1 MPTARAADAE
11 AQRETS
17 WPMARTCPF
26 QPPGRYA
33 ELRATTPIAPA
44 RVWDGSRT
52 WLITRQEHLRALL
65 ADPRVRIDPAGL
77 PRLSPA
83 DGSVP
88 VTRSLL
94 TLDAPDHGTLRR
106 VFIPEFTVRRARAM
120 RPGIERIVDGLLD
133 RFVTLDRPADLVAEL
148 ALPMSTLVICELL
161 GVPYEDHE
169 FFQSRSERATRLMG
183 DDESVTALLEL
194 RDYLD
199 RLITAKARQPASSDG
214 GVLDT
219 LVTGR
224 LRTGELTHADVLDNA
239 VLLLAAGHETS
250 AAMTALSVL
259 TLLQHPA
266 ARRELSEDPGLLPGA
281 VEELLRYLNVA
292 DGLRRSAA
300 ADIEL
305 DGHTIRA
312 GDGLIFLLAS
322 GNRDESVF
330 PDADLFDIHRPA
342 RQHVA
347 FGYGPHQCLGQNL
360 ARLELEV
367 TLGAVLRRL
376 PGLRLATEVDTLR
389 VKEDSAIFGLH
400 ELPVTW

>member
-1 MPTARAADAE
+1 MSPARAADAE
-11 AQRETS
+11 AQQETS

-33 ELRATTPIAPA
+33 ELRATTPIASA
-44 RVWDGSRT
+44 RVWDTSQT
-52 WLITRQEHLRALL
+52 WLITRQEHMRALL
-65 ADPRVRIDPAGL
+65 ADPRVRIDPAKL

-83 DGSVP
+83 DGEAEA
-88 VTRSLL
+88 TRSLL

-106 VFIPEFTVRRARAM
+106 VFIPEFTVRRVRAM

-133 RFVTLDRPADLVAEL
+133 RFETLERPADLVAEL

-183 DDESVTALLEL
+183 DEESITALLEL

-199 RLITAKARQPASSDG
+199 QLITTMARAETPAG
-214 GVLDT
+214 GVLGA
-219 LVTGR
+219 LASQR

-259 TLLQHPA
+259 TLLQHPQA
-266 ARRELSEDPGLLPGA
+266 WQELSADPDLLPNA
-281 VEELLRYLNVA
+281 VEELLRYLTVA

-322 GNRDESVF
+322 GNRDEHVF
-330 PDADLFDIHRPA
+330 SSPDVFDIHRPA
-342 RQHVA
+342 RQQIA

-360 ARLELEV
+360 ARLELEI

-376 PGLRLATEVDTLR
+376 PELRLATDVDALR

-400 ELPVTW
+400 SLPVTW

>member
-11 AQRETS
+11 AQAEVS

-26 QPPGRYA
+26 QPPARYA
-33 ELRATTPIAPA
+33 ELRATTPVAPA

-52 WLITRQEHLRALL
+52 WLITKHEHMRALL
-65 ADPRVRIDPAGL
+65 ADSRVRIDPARL

-83 DGSVP
+83 DGAAEA
-88 VTRSLL
+88 TRSLL

-106 VFIPEFTVRRARAM
+106 VFIPEFTVRRVRAM

-133 RFVTLDRPADLVAEL
+133 RFDTLERPADLVAEL

-161 GVPYEDHE
+161 GVPYEDHA

-183 DDESVTALLEL
+183 DDASVTALLEL

-199 RLITAKARQPASSDG
+199 RLITAKAEAATPDG
-214 GVLDT
+214 GVIGT
-219 LVTGR
+219 LATQG

-259 TLLQHPA
+259 TLLQHPDA
-266 ARRELSEDPGLLPGA
+266 WRELGEDPALLPNA
-281 VEELLRYLNVA
+281 VEELLRYLTVA

-322 GNRDESVF
+322 GNRDEDAF
-330 PDADLFDIHRPA
+330 PAPDGFDIHRPA

-376 PGLRLATEVDTLR
+376 PGLRLATDADALR

>member
-1 MPTARAADAE
+1 LPTARAADAE
-11 AQRETS
+11 AQQEIS

-52 WLITRQEHLRALL
+52 WLLTRQVHMRALL
-65 ADPRVRIDPAGL
+65 ADPRVRIDPARL

-83 DGSVP
+83 DGEAEA
-88 VTRSLL
+88 TRSLL

-106 VFIPEFTVRRARAM
+106 VFIPEFTVRRVRAM

-133 RFVTLDRPADLVAEL
+133 RFDTLERPADLVAEL

-199 RLITAKARQPASSDG
+199 RLITEKARAQTSDD
-214 GVLDT
+214 GVIGT
-219 LVTGR
+219 LVAQG

-259 TLLQHPA
+259 TLQHPQA
-266 ARRELSEDPGLLPGA
+266 WRELSADPGLLPGA
-281 VEELLRYLNVA
+281 VEELLRYLTVA

-300 ADIEL
+300 EDIEL

-330 PDADLFDIHRPA
+330 PSADLFDVHRPA

-376 PGLRLATEVDTLR
+376 PGLRLATDVDALR

>member
-1 MPTARAADAE
+1 
-11 AQRETS
+11 
-17 WPMARTCPF
+17 
-26 QPPGRYA
+26 
-33 ELRATTPIAPA
+33 
-44 RVWDGSRT
+44 
-52 WLITRQEHLRALL
+52 
-65 ADPRVRIDPAGL
+65 
-77 PRLSPA
+77 
-83 DGSVP
+83 
-88 VTRSLL
+88 
-94 TLDAPDHGTLRR
+94 
-106 VFIPEFTVRRARAM
+106 M

-133 RFVTLDRPADLVAEL
+133 RFDTLERPTDLVAEL

-199 RLITAKARQPASSDG
+199 RLITEKARAQTSDD
-214 GVLDT
+214 GVIGT
-219 LVTGR
+219 LVAQG

-259 TLLQHPA
+259 TLLQHPQA
-266 ARRELSEDPGLLPGA
+266 WRELSADPGLLPGA
-281 VEELLRYLNVA
+281 VEELLRYLTVA

-300 ADIEL
+300 EDIEL

-330 PDADLFDIHRPA
+330 PSADLFDIHRPA

-376 PGLRLATEVDTLR
+376 PGLRLATDVDALR

>member
-1 MPTARAADAE
+1 MPTARAAGAE
-11 AQRETS
+11 AQQGVS

-52 WLITRQEHLRALL
+52 WLITKREHMRALL
-65 ADPRVRIDPAGL
+65 ADSRVRIDPARV

-83 DGSVP
+83 DGEAEA
-88 VTRSLL
+88 TRSLL

-106 VFIPEFTVRRARAM
+106 VFIPEFTVRSVRAM

-133 RFVTLDRPADLVAEL
+133 RFDGLDRPADLVAEL

-183 DDESVTALLEL
+183 DEDSVTALLEL

-199 RLITAKARQPASSDG
+199 GLIATKARVTTSDG
-214 GVLDT
+214 GVLGT
-219 LVTGR
+219 LAQG
-224 LRTGELTHADVLDNA
+224 LRAGELTHADVLDNA

-250 AAMTALSVL
+250 AAMTSLSVL
-259 TLLQHPA
+259 TLLQHPQA
-266 ARRELSEDPGLLPGA
+266 WQELSADPDLLPNA
-281 VEELLRYLNVA
+281 VEELLRYLTVA

-300 ADIEL
+300 ADIVL
-305 DGHTIRA
+305 DDHTIRA

-322 GNRDESVF
+322 GNRDEDVF
-330 PDADLFDIHRPA
+330 PSPDVFDIHRPA

-376 PGLRLATEVDTLR
+376 PELRLATDVEALQ

-400 ELPVTW
+400 GLPVTW